1 MNQQSTFN
9 VSDWLKHVRL
19 FVCVVCLCCFVLF
32 VVLFIC
38 VVYLCCLFVCVFCV
52 VSLLLFLIVFADSYL
67 PVSLKKKD
75 IPHSSSALNFTDWLF
90 LMKL

>member
-38 VVYLCCLFVCVFCV
+38 VVCLFVFFLCCV
-52 VSLLLFLIVFADSYL
+52 VCLFVLIVFADSYL
-67 PVSLKKKD
+67 LVSLKKKN
-75 IPHSSSALNFTDWLF
+75 IPHSSSALNFTD
-90 LMKL
+90 